1 MLTRGPR
8 LLPAPFPD
16 GRGRGSRWS
25 ADGPLSVIRRPRR
38 LRGTSRRP
46 LISRVLRPGA
56 QPGTSAFGVSRPDA
70 GRDVFRHRGRGAS
83 RPGVSRGHSTTGPR
97 GGQPIACRVPSGD
110 GNVNGFYR
118 TVYWRAT
125 GYRAA
130 TATIVLLCVIEKALK
145 DPTHDHVVNGFRLQ
159 RRKDGRAWFSVCATT

>member
-1 MLTRGPR
+1 MRSSRLPRATPPHRRTPSRDQRSTVAGRTSTSASLHRGHN
-8 LLPAPFPD
+8 
-16 GRGRGSRWS
+16 
-25 ADGPLSVIRRPRR
+25 
-38 LRGTSRRP
+38 LRSNSQSRRSVGRKRRCERARTP
-46 LISRVLRPGA
+46 SWCRRASVSSRRSIRVARDARAVAAVLKPPRI
-56 QPGTSAFGVSRPDA
+56 A
-70 GRDVFRHRGRGAS
+70 GG
-83 RPGVSRGHSTTGPR
+83 
-97 GGQPIACRVPSGD
+97 VPSGD